1 MIEAV
6 NYYSVI
12 HFIIWFLAAKYL
24 KINWTVFLVLS
35 FCWEL
40 IELLLP
46 FNFAVETV
54 INKIFDIIINIIG
67 YSLGLKLKRSINE
80 K

>member
-1 MIEAV
+1 MMEAV

-12 HFIIWFLAAKYL
+12 HFFIWFFAAKSS
-24 KINWTVFLVLS
+24 KINWTVFFGLS
-35 FCWEL
+35 FGWEL
-40 IELLLP
+40 VELLLP

-54 INKIFDIIINIIG
+54 INKMFDIIINIIG
-67 YSLGLKLKRSINE
+67 YSLGLKWGRNINE

>member
-1 MIEAV
+1 MEAV

-12 HFIIWFLAAKYL
+12 HFFIWFIAAKSS
-24 KINWTVFLVLS
+24 KINWIVFFGLS
-35 FCWEL
+35 FGWEL
-40 IELLLP
+40 VELLLP

-54 INKIFDIIINIIG
+54 INKMFDIIINTIG
-67 YSLGLKLKRSINE
+67 FSLGLLWIRNTSE